1 MSQKLDNFNKIL
13 LANGTINYMASALE
27 GVRKDYQ
34 TIVAINSKKET
45 PDEFS
50 DKVMTEGL
58 ASKNEMMDETLKKLC
73 AIIEDLGNYL
83 DGHDIVCPI
92 DARIYSVPLNILLH
106 DMDEE
111 ETVYENEEVV

>member
-13 LANGTINYMASALE
+13 LATGTINYMASALE

-34 TIVAINSKKET
+34 TIVSINSKKEKH
-45 PDEFS
+45 DEFS
-50 DKVMTEGL
+50 DKVMKEGL
-58 ASKNEMMDETLKKLC
+58 ESKNEMMADTLKKLC
-73 AIIEDLGNYL
+73 DVIEDLGNYL

-111 ETVYENEEVV
+111 EKHYEQEEVV